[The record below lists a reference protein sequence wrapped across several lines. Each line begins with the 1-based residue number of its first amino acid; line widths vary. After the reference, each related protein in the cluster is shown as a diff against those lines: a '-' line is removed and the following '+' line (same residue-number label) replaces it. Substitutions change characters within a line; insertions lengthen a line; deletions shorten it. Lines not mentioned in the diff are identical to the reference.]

1 MEKNFKLPDLPY
13 SYSALEPYIDE
24 KTMMIHHQKHHG
36 GYVEKLN
43 KILEGKEELG
53 KLTIEQLLG
62 GAAELSGDIRQ
73 GIINFGGG
81 HANHSLFWEIMNPKP
96 QKEPDGKLGE
106 MINSEFGSF
115 SQFKEKFSE
124 KAMSLFGSGWVFL
137 EVTKGG
143 LNIKRHSFQNTPLL
157 SGNVPI
163 LGLDVWEHAYYLKY
177 QNNRLSYIEAWWN
190 VVDWKRVGEI
200 FLLNS

>member
-1 MEKNFKLPDLPY
+1 
-13 SYSALEPYIDE
+13 
-24 KTMMIHHQKHHG
+24 
-36 GYVEKLN
+36 
-43 KILEGKEELG
+43 
-53 KLTIEQLLG
+53 
-62 GAAELSGDIRQ
+62 
-73 GIINFGGG
+73 
-81 HANHSLFWEIMNPKP
+81 MNPKP